1 MSEPHTTSHIPKK
14 GHCMYCGNNPT
25 PHATSWID
33 STIALTLNPLF
44 QFVSSSRVGHML
56 LSVSEFVLDRS
67 WDVLVLI
74 SVIRFSSNPDHPP
87 TSRGKVVYDEAIA
100 RGWKMETAVI
110 FGRPVD
116 VYRIIFPSGKKLPF
130 SGLPRLNIDDAAASS
145 WMDDKALLK
154 KYLNEAGIPVSR
166 GKGFDNLKKAEKYFE
181 TARKPVIIKPRLGSR
196 GRHTTTFI
204 HTREDFK
211 KAFSIAQQ
219 LGPHVVVEEH
229 LVGSVYRATMIDRKL
244 AGVLAGDP
252 PRVTGD
258 GIYTV
263 RELIDIKNETRDERV
278 SAFVPSPLTEPFLKR
293 QGYSLDDVLANGV
306 TIDLTEKIGL
316 SYGGKSREV
325 TPLTHPK
332 LREELER
339 AARIVDDPILGFDF
353 ITTDVSADPDTV
365 RWGIIECNALPFI
378 NLHHDPLEGEPVNVA
393 GIFLDYIEENLKK

>member
-1 MSEPHTTSHIPKK
+1 MSSIHQHGEINKK
-14 GHCMYCGNNPT
+14 PRCLYCGNNPT
-25 PHATSWID
+25 PHSASWID
-33 STIALTLNPLF
+33 STIALTLNPFF
-44 QFVSSSRVGHML
+44 QFVSGSRIGHAL

-67 WDVLVLI
+67 WDALVLI
-74 SVIRFSSNPDHPP
+74 SFIRFSGDPKHPP
-87 TSRGKVVYDEAIA
+87 TERGKVVYDEAVA

-110 FGRPVD
+110 LGKPVD
-116 VYRIIFPSGKKLPF
+116 VYRIIFPGGKKLAF

-154 KYLNEAGIPVSR
+154 KHLNEAGIPVSR

-181 TARKPVIIKPRLGSR
+181 TARKPVITKPRLGSR

-204 HTREDFK
+204 HTHEDFK

-258 GIYTV
+258 GVHTV
-263 RELIDIKNETRDERV
+263 LELIAIKNETRDERV
-278 SAFVPSPLTEPFLKR
+278 SAFVPSALTEPFLKR
-293 QGYSLDDVLANGV
+293 QGHSLEGVLDEGV